1 MLLEG
6 SIGLREVRKFEI
18 VLCVVCVEGENWI
31 LKKKKILGQFG
42 IGLNPICDFYI
53 LPLKNAFLF
62 YSDKKIV
69 SRSILVV

>member
-31 LKKKKILGQFG
+31 LKKKKKNWDSLG
-42 IGLNPICDFYI
+42 L
-53 LPLKNAFLF
+53 A
-62 YSDKKIV
+62 
-69 SRSILVV
+69 

>member
-31 LKKKKILGQFG
+31 LKKKKNWDSLG
-42 IGLNPICDFYI
+42 L
-53 LPLKNAFLF
+53 A
-62 YSDKKIV
+62 
-69 SRSILVV
+69 